1 MYDGD
6 SEELPPSLGSD
17 TSSDDESSSI
27 DDYEE
32 VEQEKRKYTYAEEI
46 ICTKKCINKCTYSL
60 LMFIFKCVSGEGF
73 CLS

>member
-27 DDYEE
+27 DDHEE
-32 VEQEKRKYTYAEEI
+32 VEQKKRKYTYAEEI
-46 ICTKKCINKCTYSL
+46 IIDPGLINPNPDPTLSSRICRTY
-60 LMFIFKCVSGEGF
+60 
-73 CLS
+73 